1 MNAYHEDDIR
11 DKFNILNAIVYPYG
25 SRVYA
30 THRYGSDYD
39 YIVVDDSV
47 RDGDEERF
55 FINKDEINIHFH
67 STPHWLEMISE
78 HKIFALESILQ
89 EPSNG
94 RFRPTF
100 KLDKSKLRKEISEK
114 SSNSWVKC
122 KKKLVVEHDYRI
134 GLKSLFHSFR
144 IIDFGIQI
152 ARDGCINEYRSA
164 RMQSLFSDI
173 MDSFPFLNVDSA
185 EDEWNTISVKYKPLH
200 NEMLTEFRK
209 LAPK

>member
-1 MNAYHEDDIR
+1 MQAYHKDDIR
-11 DKFNILNAIVYPYG
+11 DKFNILHATVYPYG

-39 YIVVDDSV
+39 YIVVDDCV

-78 HKIFALESILQ
+78 HKIFALESIFQ
-89 EPSNG
+89 ERYEG
-94 RFRPTF
+94 KFRSTF

-122 KKKLVVEHDYRI
+122 KKKLIVENDYRV

-144 IIDFGIQI
+144 IIEFGIQI
-152 ARDGCINEYRSA
+152 ARDGSITNY
-164 RMQSLFSDI
+164 QSIALRNLFSEI
-173 MDSFPFLNVDSA
+173 MNNFPFLNVDSA
-185 EDEWNTISVKYKPLH
+185 EDEWNRISTEYKPLH
-200 NEMLTEFRK
+200 NGMLTEFRK